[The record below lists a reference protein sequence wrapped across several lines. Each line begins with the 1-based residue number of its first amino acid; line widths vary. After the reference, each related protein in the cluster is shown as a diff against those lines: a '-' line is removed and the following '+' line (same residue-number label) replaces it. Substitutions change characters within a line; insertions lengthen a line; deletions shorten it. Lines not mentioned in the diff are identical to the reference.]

1 MHSTHFVVLI
11 QHVFQTYNQFKVTFK
26 NFGIGVK
33 WVTEVTPEAFAAAI
47 DDRTKAIY
55 IESISNPKYILND
68 IPTLAKVR
76 RIDALASLI

>member
-1 MHSTHFVVLI
+1 M
-11 QHVFQTYNQFKVTFK
+11 
-26 NFGIGVK
+26 K

-68 IPTLAKVR
+68 IPAIAKVR
-76 RIDALASLI
+76 KIGALLFLTFN